1 MADFGK
7 VAENL
12 KRREYAVKE
21 FATAKEAA
29 DYLNGEIDGVSVGFG
44 GSATLDV
51 MGLYDMLSSHNTVY
65 WHWKQDKDMARK
77 AAMQTDVYL
86 TSANALAETGEI
98 INIDGVGNRVAS
110 TLFGH
115 QKVYYVIGE
124 NKLEPDFEKAV
135 ARARNIAA
143 PQRAA
148 QFGKK
153 TPCVVTGNGC

>member
-7 VAENL
+7 VVENL
-12 KRREYAVKE
+12 KKRGYAVKE

-29 DYLNGEIDGVSVGFG
+29 EYLNGAIDGVSVGFG

-51 MGLYDMLSSHNTVY
+51 MGLYDMLSSHNTIY
-65 WHWKQDKDMARK
+65 WHWKQEKDMARK

-115 QKVYYVIGE
+115 EKVIMSLAKISWNRTLKRLLPAPGILRHLRE
-124 NKLEPDFEKAV
+124 RHSLEKRHPV
-135 ARARNIAA
+135 L
-143 PQRAA
+143 
-148 QFGKK
+148 
-153 TPCVVTGNGC
+153 

>member
-1 MADFGK
+1 MAYFGK
-7 VAENL
+7 ESENL
-12 KRREYAVKE
+12 KKRGYAVKE

-98 INIDGVGNRVAS
+98 INIDGVAIVWHPRCLGIKKFIMSLVKISWNQ
-110 TLFGH
+110 TLKRLLPVPEILRH
-115 QKVYYVIGE
+115 LRE
-124 NKLEPDFEKAV
+124 RHSLEKRHPAL
-135 ARARNIAA
+135 
-143 PQRAA
+143 
-148 QFGKK
+148 
-153 TPCVVTGNGC
+153 